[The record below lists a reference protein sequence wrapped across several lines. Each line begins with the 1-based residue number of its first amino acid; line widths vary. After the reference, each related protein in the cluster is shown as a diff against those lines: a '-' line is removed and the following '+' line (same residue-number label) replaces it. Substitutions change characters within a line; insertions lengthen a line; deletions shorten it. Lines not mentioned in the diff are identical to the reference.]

1 MASSSNQ
8 NIGASPLLLMARRM
22 CVKVVRGEY
31 SIHTFMICI
40 LSLSSFQ
47 LTVNKLEI
55 TDVGLA
61 RYEVIRP
68 ILQKIENPQQ
78 LVSAALEARL

>member
-1 MASSSNQ
+1 MAN
-8 NIGASPLLLMARRM
+8 SP
-22 CVKVVRGEY
+22 
-31 SIHTFMICI
+31 
-40 LSLSSFQ
+40 
-47 LTVNKLEI
+47 EI

-78 LVSAALEARL
+78 LVCAALDVRP